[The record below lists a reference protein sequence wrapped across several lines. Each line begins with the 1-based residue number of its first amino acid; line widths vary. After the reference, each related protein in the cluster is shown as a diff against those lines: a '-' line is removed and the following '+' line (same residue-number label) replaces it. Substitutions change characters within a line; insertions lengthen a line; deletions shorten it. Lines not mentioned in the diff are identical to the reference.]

1 MVKRKQ
7 RGHSVETTVWR
18 QRQNGFVFKLQRSFN
33 DRSPPLAVN
42 SSADFRIHATFIVC
56 VYALLWYTQLLCVSF
71 SFFLVLFRGIK
82 SHLLC
87 QEEQYGD
94 EALLLSVE
102 SVPNRSIK
110 FLLLVPFSLF
120 IKFIFVFRDFLFY
133 LFQVSRSLSLSLPH
147 VNSHPETRLPL
158 SPSSASNVMKL
169 DRRSIPVTVKCYR
182 SAADFSSQVSCY
194 LKKYIIQVQRETH
207 SFA

>member
-71 SFFLVLFRGIK
+71 SFFWYYLEESNHIYYVKKNNMEMRLFYFRLNRCQIVLLNFF
-82 SHLLC
+82 
-87 QEEQYGD
+87 
-94 EALLLSVE
+94 
-102 SVPNRSIK
+102 
-110 FLLLVPFSLF
+110 FLSLF
-120 IKFIFVFRDFLFY
+120 LFFLSNSFLSFVIFFFTC
-133 LFQVSRSLSLSLPH
+133 SKSPGLSLSLCH
-147 VNSHPETRLPL
+147 MLTLTLKRGSHYRHLLRPMWW
-158 SPSSASNVMKL
+158 SS
-169 DRRSIPVTVKCYR
+169 TVEV
-182 SAADFSSQVSCY
+182 FPWQ
-194 LKKYIIQVQRETH
+194 
-207 SFA
+207 

>member
-71 SFFLVLFRGIK
+71 SFFWYYLEESNHIYYVKKNNMEMRLFYFRLNRCQIVLLNFFF
-82 SHLLC
+82 
-87 QEEQYGD
+87 
-94 EALLLSVE
+94 LSL
-102 SVPNRSIK
+102 
-110 FLLLVPFSLF
+110 FLFF

-133 LFQVSRSLSLSLPH
+133 LFSLFA
-147 VNSHPETRLPL
+147 TCKL
-158 SPSSASNVMKL
+158 SPWNEA
-169 DRRSIPVTVKCYR
+169 P
-182 SAADFSSQVSCY
+182 
-194 LKKYIIQVQRETH
+194 IIAIFCVQCDEARP
-207 SFA
+207 